1 MDEKQQKIKVNV
13 PPEKRKPE
21 FTNVLFLHVNESEFI
36 FDFGFV
42 QPQEP
47 VAEIVSRIVTSPIH
61 AKRFLMILQ
70 NSIKKYEETF
80 GEIEIKVKKPFEGGI
95 N

>member
-1 MDEKQQKIKVNV
+1 MNKNETKIKVRV
-13 PPEKRKPE
+13 SEEKREPV
-21 FTNVLFLHVNESEFI
+21 FSNILFLHVNESEFVL
-36 FDFGFV
+36 DFGFV

-47 VAEIVSRIVTSPIH
+47 VAEVVARIATSPIH
-61 AKRFLMILQ
+61 AKRFMLILQ

-80 GEIEIKVKKPFEGGI
+80 GEIKVTQTTPIEGGV